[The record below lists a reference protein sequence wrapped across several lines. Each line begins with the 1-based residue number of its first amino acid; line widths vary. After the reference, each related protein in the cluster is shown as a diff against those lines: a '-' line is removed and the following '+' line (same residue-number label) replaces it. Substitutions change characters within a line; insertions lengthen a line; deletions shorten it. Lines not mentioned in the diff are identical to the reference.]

1 MADLQDVLQNA
12 MTLFSQ
18 IIQSLGNNPYVSK
31 ILCKIFFYFIPE
43 ISLIIFVQIFR
54 KIKKQPLNMIKL
66 HRI

>member
-31 ILCKIFFYFIPE
+31 ILCKVFFYFIPE
-43 ISLIIFVQIFR
+43 ILLINFVQIFR